1 MESVYKNLKDAA
13 SAPGSHFQVYKA
25 QDIPERFHYKHHPRR
40 VPPIIAIAELGY
52 SFVHNTYEKQFTLGK

>member
-1 MESVYKNLKDAA
+1 MESVYKNLKDTA